1 MSRNQ
6 ADKKSV
12 RTIADIARLAGVS
25 KSTVSRALNN
35 SPLIGEETKERVR
48 ALARQHNFQI
58 NAPARQLSMQQS
70 RTIAFVT
77 HAYHKDFSVA
87 DLFGL
92 EILGGVSSGLAK
104 QEYDLLVIH
113 VDPNDTKWAHRYLE
127 TGRVDGFILMTSSR
141 KQSHVK
147 ALMELNAPFIIWG
160 VAQPGQKYCSVTG
173 ENFAG
178 GKLATEHLIGIG
190 RQRIGFIGG
199 PAYELEVQH
208 RHSGYQTALQEANL
222 NIDSALI
229 EHGDFSNTS
238 GAEALKR
245 LIEKV
250 PDIDAVFVNSDLM
263 AIAAMDAIREQ
274 GRRVPEDIAVVG
286 YDDLSIAEHSN
297 PPLTT
302 IRQNIPLAGKLLAQN
317 LIQYLQT
324 GVVTNVS
331 IPVELVIRK
340 SA

>member
-1 MSRNQ
+1 M
-6 ADKKSV
+6 KKSKV
-12 RTIADIARLAGVS
+12 DRKSIRTIADIAELAGVS
-25 KSTVSRALNN
+25 KSTVSRALND
-35 SPLIGEETKERVR
+35 SPLIGEETKARIR
-48 ALARQHNFQI
+48 KIARQHNFQI

-92 EILGGVSSGLAK
+92 EILGGISSGLAAN
-104 QEYDLLVIH
+104 EYDLLVIH
-113 VDPNDTKWAHRYLE
+113 VDPQDTKWVHQYLD

-147 ALMELNAPFIIWG
+147 ALLEVNAPFIIWG
-160 VAQPGQKYCSVTG
+160 VPQPGQKYCSVTG
-173 ENFAG
+173 DNFHG
-178 GKLATEHLIGIG
+178 GKLATEHLIRSG
-190 RQRIGFIGG
+190 REKIAFIGG

-208 RHSGYQTALQEANL
+208 RLNGYQAALQEAGREL
-222 NIDSALI
+222 DSGLI
-229 EHGDFSNTS
+229 QYGDFSNTS
-238 GAEALKR
+238 GAEAMKR
-245 LIEKV
+245 LLDKT
-250 PDIDAVFVNSDLM
+250 PDPDAVFVNSDLM
-263 AIAAMDAIREQ
+263 AIAAMDVIRGQ
-274 GRRVPEDIAVVG
+274 GRRVPEDMAVVG

-317 LIQYLQT
+317 LIQYLET
-324 GVVTNVS
+324 GTVTNVS
-331 IPVELVIRK
+331 IPVELIVRK

>member
-1 MSRNQ
+1 MS
-6 ADKKSV
+6 KETV

-25 KSTVSRALNN
+25 KSTVSRALND
-35 SPLIGEETKERVR
+35 SPLIGEDTKSRIR
-48 ALARQHNFQI
+48 ALAKEHNFQI
-58 NAPARQLSMQQS
+58 NAPARRLSMQQS

-92 EILGGVSSGLAK
+92 EILGGVSNGLAK
-104 QEYDLLVIH
+104 QGYDLLIIH
-113 VDPNDTKWAHRYLE
+113 VDPQDTKWAHQYFD
-127 TGRVDGFILMTSSR
+127 TGRVDGFILMTSTR
-141 KQSHVK
+141 KQTHVK
-147 ALMELNAPFIIWG
+147 ALTEVNAPFIIWG
-160 VAQPGQKYCSVTG
+160 VPQPNQKYCSVTG
-173 ENFAG
+173 DNFNG
-178 GKLATEHLIGIG
+178 GKAATEHLISSG
-190 RQRIGFIGG
+190 RQKIGFIGG
-199 PAYELEVQH
+199 PTYELEVQH
-208 RHSGYQTALQEANL
+208 RLEGYRTALNAAGRSV
-222 NIDSALI
+222 DPALI

-245 LIEKV
+245 LLDKV
-250 PDIDAVFVNSDLM
+250 SDMDAVFVNSDLM
-263 AIAAMDAIREQ
+263 AIAAMDAIREA

-324 GVVTNVS
+324 GLMTNVS
-331 IPVELVIRK
+331 IPVALVLRK